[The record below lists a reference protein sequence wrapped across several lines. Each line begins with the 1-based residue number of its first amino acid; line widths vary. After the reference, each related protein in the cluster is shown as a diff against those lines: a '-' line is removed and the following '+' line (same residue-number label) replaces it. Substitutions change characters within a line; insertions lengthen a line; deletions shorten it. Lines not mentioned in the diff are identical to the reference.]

1 MPSTSGRTLSRVE
14 SYKRLG
20 ILREGDAAQADESS
34 LGGFENRYRQPIE
47 AKGRA
52 NRLVF
57 DRQSRAL
64 GELPQIR
71 NEFGGAGYW
80 IGSIVTD
87 DQGKAIVQVPMPEK
101 TTKWRLTG
109 HGCSVDTLVGQIQV
123 ATIIKKDFFLD
134 LKMPSIVTEGDQLR
148 INTQIHNLTDFNGQ
162 ITVI

>member
-1 MPSTSGRTLSRVE
+1 MHR
-14 SYKRLG
+14 
-20 ILREGDAAQADESS
+20 
-34 LGGFENRYRQPIE
+34 F
-47 AKGRA
+47 AKLIR
-52 NRLVF
+52 
-57 DRQSRAL
+57 RQSRAL

-109 HGCSVDTLVGQIQV
+109 HDCSVDTLVGQIQV
-123 ATIIKKDFFLD
+123 ATITKKDFFLD

-162 ITVI
+162 ITVYLKVNNQTYAKSTQIEALDIVDFIFDPIVVPAEDQLTVERA

>member
-1 MPSTSGRTLSRVE
+1 MEKMPSTLGKTLSRVE

-20 ILREGDAAQADESS
+20 ILRERRAAQADESS
-34 LGGFENRYRQPIE
+34 LGGFDNRQPIE

-52 NRLVF
+52 NRLAF

-109 HGCSVDTLVGQIQV
+109 HGCSVDTLVGQIKV
-123 ATIIKKDFFLD
+123 ATITKKDFFLV
-134 LKMPSIVTEGDQLR
+134 PSRPLD
-148 INTQIHNLTDFNGQ
+148 
-162 ITVI
+162 